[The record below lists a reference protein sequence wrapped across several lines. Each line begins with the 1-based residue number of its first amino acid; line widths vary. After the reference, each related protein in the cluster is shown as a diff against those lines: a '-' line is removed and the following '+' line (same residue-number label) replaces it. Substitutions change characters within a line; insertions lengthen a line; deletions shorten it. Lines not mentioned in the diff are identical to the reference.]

1 MHSRRSVLAG
11 CGALTASTALS
22 GCSFLDS
29 DGGDGDGG
37 SGGGGGD
44 GGGGGGGGDRGQYT
58 DWSHE
63 VDADLAAF
71 SYAQIGEI
79 ASVDGLP
86 DGFVPDELLGIP
98 VEDMDHQVTFQ
109 SNTAYEGSFDAGQL
123 RSGLESQEGP
133 TLEEDG
139 EQSGY
144 QLYTVSGQQ
153 TRVGIRDGRAVVGPA
168 DQLATFID
176 AGAGDVGSLV
186 DANEDFDDLTS
197 ELGSDHSV
205 SGQVKLTSDAESFGE
220 TEVAKGSNTEFGA
233 EDIEFTQV
241 TLFETAEETDE
252 QSVRGSL
259 EGQTNVSDL
268 SVSTSG
274 RVVTATFTRPT
285 DSLA

>member
-11 CGALTASTALS
+11 CGAAVATTALS
-22 GCSFLDS
+22 GCSFLES
-29 DGGDGDGG
+29 
-37 SGGGGGD
+37 
-44 GGGGGGGGDRGQYT
+44 GGGGGGGGGRGQYT

-63 VDADLAAF
+63 VDAELAAF

-86 DGFVPDELLGIP
+86 DGFVPNELLGIP

-109 SNTAYEGSFDAGQL
+109 SNTVYEGSFDAGQL
-123 RSGLESQEGP
+123 RSGLEGQEGP

-153 TRVGIRDGRAVVGPA
+153 ARIGIRDGRAVVGPA

-197 ELGSDHSV
+197 ELGTDHSV
-205 SGQVKLTSDAESFGE
+205 SGQVKLASDAESRSFGE
-220 TEVAKGSNTEFGA
+220 TEVARGTNTEFGA

-241 TLFETAEETDE
+241 TLFETAEDTDE

-285 DSLA
+285 DSLV